1 MGDGNGW
8 AHCDRGHTH
17 WGRYGAAGLLAYHRA
32 ADGEV
37 HVLLQQRAWWGSGG
51 GTWGLFGGGRHRRED
66 PLTAAL
72 RETVEECTLDLTLA
86 RVHGFSADDHGG
98 GWSFTTVVASISELQ
113 EVWPASAETRD
124 AAWVPV
130 DEVAAM
136 PLFPPFA
143 QTWERLRAALVRPVL
158 VVDAANVMG
167 SRPDGWWRDRPG
179 AAARLRDQLAPLVT
193 AGVSGLPAGMF
204 PYDRCF
210 PEVTLVVEGAARD
223 VGAADS
229 GVRVVPAQGSGDDAI
244 VGLLDEPGAAYLV
257 VTADRE
263 LRARCADKG
272 AVVTGPRW
280 LLDRLR

>member
-1 MGDGNGW
+1 MAGKRIRSPHGRRQRLGTLRPW
-8 AHCDRGHTH
+8 SHTLGPVRRGRAAGIPP
-17 WGRYGAAGLLAYHRA
+17 GRGRQGACAAPAAGLVGAGRGGAGVRA
-32 ADGEV
+32 AW
-37 HVLLQQRAWWGSGG
+37 LLS
-51 GTWGLFGGGRHRRED
+51 
-66 PLTAAL
+66 
-72 RETVEECTLDLTLA
+72 
-86 RVHGFSADDHGG
+86 
-98 GWSFTTVVASISELQ
+98 
-113 EVWPASAETRD
+113 
-124 AAWVPV
+124 
-130 DEVAAM
+130 
-136 PLFPPFA
+136 PPFA
-143 QTWERLRAALVRPVL
+143 LTWERLRAALVRPVL

-229 GVRVVPAQGSGDDAI
+229 GVRVVPAQGIGDDAI
-244 VGLLDEPGAAYLV
+244 VGLLGEPGAAYLV

-272 AVVTGPRW
+272 AVITGPRW
-280 LLDRLR
+280 LLDRLRPL